1 VSAYQGRLKDVT
13 RIKSTCVGCS
23 VGCGIEMIVRDNRL
37 LRIEGDWDAPV
48 NQGVLCKVGRFDP
61 LTDQGER
68 ILTPLVRQNGALKAT
83 TWEEALQVAAARL
96 RAAKGHGGA
105 GIAALASTRLPV
117 EALYYFK
124 QLFADGLDGGIV
136 TSIEE
141 GVTTALPG
149 WVAHKLGKP
158 FEGTLDEI
166 HKADVVLAIGVDL
179 VENHQVAGFF
189 VKRILPRGCK
199 LVVIDPYDNG
209 LHALADFSLRPKKES
224 DYDLLV
230 GLMQVIAS
238 LGRARV
244 HPIGTH
250 DLTRHTPD
258 NVSRMTGV
266 PAETIREVGRLL
278 ADAERPVFIY
288 GKGLTRA
295 SFPTALEALL
305 DLARMAGALDDSHSA
320 VIGTKGQANSIA
332 AYLFDLDKAFD
343 LKGHQVAYLAIGDD
357 HPSARLLEHVENAPF
372 LVVQASYASPLTD
385 RADVVLPAAIWAE
398 QAGHYVNLEG
408 RLQEARQGL
417 NPPREVRSNM
427 AIFQALAETLGI
439 TLQDNWRDALQQRIW
454 IGQPDLCR

>member
-1 VSAYQGRLKDVT
+1 
-13 RIKSTCVGCS
+13 
-23 VGCGIEMIVRDNRL
+23 MIVRDNRL

-48 NQGVLCKVGRFDP
+48 NQGVLCKIGRFDP

-68 ILTPLVRQNGALKAT
+68 ILTPLVRRNGGLKAT
-83 TWEEALQVAAARL
+83 TWDEALQVVASRL
-96 RAAKGHGGA
+96 QAMKGRNGS

-117 EALYYFK
+117 EALYSFK
-124 QLFADGLDGGIV
+124 QLFADKLDSGIV

-149 WVAHKLGKP
+149 WVARKLGKP

-166 HKADVVLAIGVDL
+166 HNADLVLAIGVDL

-189 VKRILPRGCK
+189 VKRILPQGCK

-209 LHALADFSLRPKKES
+209 LHALADFSLRPKKET

-238 LGRARV
+238 LGAVRT

-258 NVSRMTGV
+258 NVGRTTGV
-266 PAETIREVGRLL
+266 PAEAIREVGRLL
-278 ADAERPVFIY
+278 AEAEHPVFIY

-305 DLARMAGALDDSHSA
+305 DLARMAGALGDTHSA
-320 VIGTKGQANSIA
+320 VIGTKGQANSMA

-343 LKGHQVAYLAIGDD
+343 LKGHQVAYLALGDD
-357 HPSARLLEHVENAPF
+357 RPGTRLLEQIENVPF
-372 LVVQASYASPLTD
+372 VVVQASYASPLTD

-417 NPPREVRSNM
+417 MPPRDVRSNL
-427 AIFQALAETLGI
+427 AIFQALAEALGI
-439 TLQDNWRDALQQRIW
+439 TLDENWRDALQQRVW
-454 IGQPDLCR
+454 IGQPDACR